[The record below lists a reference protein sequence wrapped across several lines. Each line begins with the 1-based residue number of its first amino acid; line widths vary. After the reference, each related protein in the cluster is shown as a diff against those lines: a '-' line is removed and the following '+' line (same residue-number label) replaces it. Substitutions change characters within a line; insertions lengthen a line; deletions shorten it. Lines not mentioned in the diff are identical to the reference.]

1 MSYGGEAVAAK
12 DLLPKTRQAEI
23 LLVCVTVVW
32 GLTFSMVKK
41 SLDVV
46 PPFVFM
52 SWRFVL
58 AFLVMLGISGKR
70 ILRIDRDMLRAGL
83 VLGVFLFGAYA
94 FQTFGLQY
102 TAAGN
107 AGFITGLFVV
117 FTPILSTIILHKKP
131 GRRSIFSV
139 VLATIGLGF
148 LSLQSGFK
156 INLGDGLVLACAFSY
171 SLHIIFMDRYVQRY
185 DLILLTLIQMG
196 MLAVLN
202 TASGFIFEDFVIPR
216 DGYVWLTIV
225 VCGLFASAAAF
236 YIQAWA
242 QTRLS
247 PVRTSVVLIMEPVFS
262 VIFGIILLSEGL
274 SWRGWLGCGLML
286 AAMLITEARP
296 EGADRFGE
304 AETLEKAGAGI

>member
-1 MSYGGEAVAAK
+1 
-12 DLLPKTRQAEI
+12 
-23 LLVCVTVVW
+23 
-32 GLTFSMVKK
+32 
-41 SLDVV
+41 
-46 PPFVFM
+46 M
-52 SWRFVL
+52 SWRFAL
-58 AFLVMLGISGKR
+58 AFLVMLLISGKR
-70 ILRIDRDMLRAGL
+70 LLRINRRLFLAGL
-83 VLGVFLFGAYA
+83 ILGAFLFGAYA

-117 FTPILSTIILHKKP
+117 FTPILSTIILRKVP
-131 GRRSIFSV
+131 SGRSLFSV
-139 VLATIGLGF
+139 VLATAGLGF
-148 LSLQSGFK
+148 LSLQSGLS

-185 DLILLTLIQMG
+185 DLVLLTLVQMG
-196 MLAVLN
+196 LLAVLN
-202 TASGFIFEDFVIPR
+202 TGSTLIFESLVMPR
-216 DGYVWLTIV
+216 DAYVWLTII

-262 VIFGIILLSEGL
+262 VLFGIILLSEGL

-296 EGADRFGE
+296 EARLAPE
-304 AETLEKAGAGI
+304 AEALQKTGAGV

>member
-1 MSYGGEAVAAK
+1 MPARRSLSGNRKAE
-12 DLLPKTRQAEI
+12 LLLI
-23 LLVCVTVVW
+23 SVTVVW

-41 SLDVV
+41 SLTMVS
-46 PPFVFM
+46 PFAFM
-52 SWRFVL
+52 SWRFAL
-58 AFLVMLGISGKR
+58 AFLVMLLISGKR
-70 ILRIDRDMLRAGL
+70 LLRINRRLFLAGL
-83 VLGVFLFGAYA
+83 ILGAFLFGAYA

-117 FTPILSTIILHKKP
+117 FTPILSTIILRKVP
-131 GRRSIFSV
+131 SGRSLFSV
-139 VLATIGLGF
+139 VLATAGLGF
-148 LSLQSGFK
+148 LSLQSGLS

-185 DLILLTLIQMG
+185 DLVLLTLVQMG
-196 MLAVLN
+196 LLAVLN
-202 TASGFIFEDFVIPR
+202 TGSTLIFESLVMPR
-216 DGYVWLTIV
+216 DAYVWLTII

-262 VIFGIILLSEGL
+262 VLFGIILLSEGL

-296 EGADRFGE
+296 EARLAPE
-304 AETLEKAGAGI
+304 AEALQKTGAGV